1 MRRMNIEE
9 RINTVKKG
17 FEASFKEEKL
27 YNKQT
32 KDEKHLNLIM
42 NLIKLNDNEVVLD
55 LGTGSGYL
63 AFAISKEN
71 PSNIVIGLDI
81 VENTLKRNSEKA
93 KQQNLSNLQFVA
105 YDGVKLPFED
115 ESVDVIYSRYAL
127 HHFPD
132 IHYAFSELKRVLK
145 PKGRIVLSDPTPNDN
160 DKTGFVDAFMKK
172 KPDGHVKFYTKREFE
187 ELANENKF
195 KIILNVMSE
204 IRFPREDVDGYKDL
218 LIEFDKE
225 IVDGYNIQII
235 QDQIYITEKVL
246 NIVMEKV

>member
-1 MRRMNIEE
+1 MNIEE

-32 KDEKHLNLIM
+32 KDEKHLSLIL
-42 NLIKLNDNEVVLD
+42 NLIKLNKNEIVLD

-63 AFAISKEN
+63 AFAIAKEN
-71 PSNIVIGLDI
+71 PSNKVIGLDI

-105 YDGVKLPFED
+105 YDGIKLPFKD
-115 ESVDVIYSRYAL
+115 ESIDVIYSRYAL

-132 IHYAFSELKRVLK
+132 IHYTFSELKRVLK

-160 DKTGFVDAFMKK
+160 DKSGFVDEYMKK
-172 KPDGHVKFYTKREFE
+172 KTDGHVKFYTKTEFE
-187 ELANENKF
+187 ELAKENKF

-204 IRFPREDVDGYKDL
+204 IRFPRESVDVYTDL

-235 QDQIYITEKVL
+235 QDQIYITEKVI